1 MDLLEEE
8 ELKIIG
14 ELATKYDAVVME
26 DQAYFCM
33 DFRHPFGRPYQ
44 APFVLR

>member
-33 DFRHPFGRPYQ
+33 TSVILSVVRIRLLLC
-44 APFVLR
+44 LR